1 MGADAQALLWP
12 GACPARRAGSLSQA
26 SSLVRHL
33 PAADAQRLPTFA
45 LCLAR
50 LRRWDIQLHVFI
62 VDALLS

>member
-1 MGADAQALLWP
+1 
-12 GACPARRAGSLSQA
+12 
-26 SSLVRHL
+26 VRHL

-62 VDALLS
+62 VDALLSLFNASTSA